1 MRINVALAALAAS
14 MLSATP
20 AIAASASAQANAK
33 GTVLKSLTLTA
44 VSDLD
49 FGTVAGDAASNGTVA
64 INADTGLRSVSGG
77 VVALA
82 GATSRARFDGLGDPN
97 ATVTLTLGQPAGGII
112 CTAGCA
118 ATIPA
123 ALVLNSGGTSRVTDS
138 TGKLTV
144 YVGGT
149 FNIAANQQQGTYTAQ
164 FDMTVNY

>member
-14 MLSATP
+14 MLTATP
-20 AIAASASAQANAK
+20 ALAASASAQANAK

-49 FGTVAGDAASNGTVA
+49 FGTVAGDATTLGHVLV
-64 INADTGLRSVSGG
+64 NADTGLRSTTGG

-82 GATSRARFDGLGDPN
+82 GGFGRAQFNGLGDPN
-97 ATVTLTLGQPAGGII
+97 ATVTLTLGQPAGNVI

-123 ALVLNSGGTSRVTDS
+123 ALSLNSGGTTRVTDS

-144 YVGGT
+144 FVGGDFT
-149 FNIAANQQQGTYTAQ
+149 IAANQQQGVYTAQ
-164 FDMTVNY
+164 FDLTVNY